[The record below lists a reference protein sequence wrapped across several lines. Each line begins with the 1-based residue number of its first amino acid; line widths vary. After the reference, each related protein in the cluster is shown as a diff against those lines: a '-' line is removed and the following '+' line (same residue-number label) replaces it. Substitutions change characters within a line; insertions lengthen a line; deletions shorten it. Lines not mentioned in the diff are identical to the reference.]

1 MAIETADMPEACLEC
16 DRLLEEYANSINIH
30 FEAVRRSHSAA
41 AGQNRAAL
49 TESERVENLALQ
61 ERHKVRRTLMEHE
74 VNHLIHDLRV
84 RQQICS

>member
-1 MAIETADMPEACLEC
+1 MAIETADMPEGCLEC
-16 DRLLEEYANSINIH
+16 DRLLQEYANSINIH
-30 FEAVRRSHSAA
+30 LEAVRQSHLAA

-49 TESERVENLALQ
+49 TDSERVENLALQ

>member
-1 MAIETADMPEACLEC
+1 MAIETADMPEGCLEC
-16 DRLLEEYANSINIH
+16 DRLLQEYAKSINVH
-30 FEAVRRSHSAA
+30 LEAVRRSHSAA

-49 TESERVENLALQ
+49 TGSERVEKLALQ